1 MATKGIE
8 IPLSIN
14 PAKLIRGLRITERGF
29 DDLQDEITDVSQAG
43 DRMERD
49 LEDAFRDTARNAD
62 RYGRD
67 TGRNFT
73 DGVED
78 GQSTVGQVGAEFGEE
93 FTQSWGEAIRGG
105 NPGEAI
111 SETITNSGQLLSVLG
126 PAGAIAGLG
135 IAAAGGFITNFI
147 TSAREDSER
156 LTEVAGAFFDGL
168 ESGEG
173 SFLER
178 GREAYRAFVRGYTEE
193 SAIGDTLA
201 ANLDVGSAL
210 EAWEEIAR
218 IAGETG
224 LDATTVTEAILG
236 QAGAQREVK
245 AAVDENNEAQDRTL
259 DLLGQSF
266 DKLDGSRQQY
276 EELAEGHRGRGRC
289 PGRPG
294 D

>member
-29 DDLQDEITDVSQAG
+29 DDLQDEIKDVSQAG

-93 FTQSWGEAIRGG
+93 FTQSGAR
-105 NPGEAI
+105 PSAAATPARP
-111 SETITNSGQLLSVLG
+111 SRRRSRTAASCCPCLG

-147 TSAREDSER
+147 TSAREESER
-156 LTEVAGAFFDGL
+156 LTEVA
-168 ESGEG
+168 
-173 SFLER
+173 R
-178 GREAYRAFVRGYTEE
+178 GVLRRAGVR
-193 SAIGDTLA
+193 
-201 ANLDVGSAL
+201 
-210 EAWEEIAR
+210 
-218 IAGETG
+218 
-224 LDATTVTEAILG
+224 
-236 QAGAQREVK
+236 
-245 AAVDENNEAQDRTL
+245 
-259 DLLGQSF
+259 
-266 DKLDGSRQQY
+266 
-276 EELAEGHRGRGRC
+276 
-289 PGRPG
+289 
-294 D
+294 